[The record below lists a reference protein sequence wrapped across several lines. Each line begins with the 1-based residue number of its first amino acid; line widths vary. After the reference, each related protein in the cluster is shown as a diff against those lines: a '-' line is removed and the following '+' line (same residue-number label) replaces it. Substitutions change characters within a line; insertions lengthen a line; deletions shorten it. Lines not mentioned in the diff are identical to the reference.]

1 MDTVRQL
8 QESLTKMQA
17 AIDELVVT
25 LAEQQRQLLA
35 ANAVLDTLI
44 AQLAAMQVGDD
55 GSPPAIP
62 SVVFRL
68 AGLLSALLGA
78 RMRAP

>member
-44 AQLAAMQVGDD
+44 AQLAAMQLGDD
-55 GSPPAIP
+55 GLPPAIT
-62 SVVFRL
+62 SVVLRL

-78 RMRAP
+78 NMCAL